1 MIADHARKDAPPGSF
16 SWTYIEK
23 SVAKGELQD
32 LENHRAGPVAGTSR
46 PVGSDRPTRGTRTTF
61 SAADDR
67 ALAAWVTKAEVQGL
81 STKGNSIYQQ
91 LEKIVSKFAIWRTC
105 ADCFVIEPKA
115 YLPILA
121 RSMGEIFTT
130 STTTRVTCQRY
141 HSWSCLRAT

>member
-23 SVAKGELQD
+23 SVANGKLQD
-32 LENHRAGPVAGTSR
+32 LENHRAGPVAGASR

-61 SAADDR
+61 STADDR
-67 ALAAWVTKAEVQGL
+67 SLAAWVTKAEARGL

-91 LEKIVSKFAIWRTC
+91 LEKIVSRFTIWRIC
-105 ADCFVIEPKA
+105 ADCLVIEPKA

-130 STTTRVTCQRY
+130 STTTRVTRKRY
-141 HSWSCLRAT
+141 LSCSCL